1 MEKRPFSSVPKL
13 FPQSYNLFKR
23 PSVPTDSLKSLFE
36 TDYCSYSALNT
47 RFFTQTS
54 KSPHK
59 SNQSKDSNIK
69 NLQIKLLH
77 FLKLKQKPDYLSES
91 HSFEKK
97 IKANNGIVSLST
109 RMTTDQNKNCGDSHN
124 NLEDN
129 GVNNEYLLGKKSR
142 EVTKSVRKRKNLENL
157 KLESTNASSNI
168 TSSKEN
174 QGKSYK
180 TDPKDEIYR

>member
-47 RFFTQTS
+47 RFFTQNS

-59 SNQSKDSNIK
+59 NNLKKDSNIK
-69 NLQIKLLH
+69 NLQIKLLN
-77 FLKLKQKPDYLSES
+77 FLKLKQKPEYLSES

-97 IKANNGIVSLST
+97 IKANKGIVSLST
-109 RMTTDQNKNCGDSHN
+109 RMITGQNKNKGDSHN
-124 NLEDN
+124 NLEEN

-168 TSSKEN
+168 TNSKEIQAKN
-174 QGKSYK
+174 YK
-180 TDPKDEIYR
+180 VDPKDEIYR